1 MHEKT
6 CLPLI
11 FVLLIIERGEGGIS
25 PYHKKHH
32 ADLCWQIGTGY
43 FGCRNPDGTFNPD
56 MFAEKAKWDEVKV
69 IELNL
74 NPDDPS
80 KGFIEL
86 DWNND
91 FVRYLKEHG
100 YEGNDEEI
108 VDEWLTELC
117 RSIYANG

>member
-1 MHEKT
+1 MGNVNMALKDIFKKKKKEAPKIIPQAKVDATLAKEK
-6 CLPLI
+6 L
-11 FVLLIIERGEGGIS
+11 EADKKGE
-25 PYHKKHH
+25 P
-32 ADLCWQIGTGY
+32 W
-43 FGCRNPDGTFNPD
+43 
-56 MFAEKAKWDEVKV
+56 VKV